1 MDLHSR
7 AVKTACA
14 VCGAKY
20 GLVDRLSDPIM
31 CPSCHRLGATPPGP
45 SLPLDPPG
53 AATSSSTDSKATD
66 PLQGQRP
73 SRTRRGFAIFGY
85 VCAGILAV
93 FVVLAAI
100 FIPRALHLE
109 HDGAAY
115 LDHTLPGIVGTWD
128 SHALASRA
136 TPELLGVVKAPAD
149 LERVF
154 RFFKQLGKLKHIDE
168 PTGSVYT
175 GTYLG
180 KGTVTTGNFTAKAE
194 FENGP
199 ATISVQLTR
208 VGDSW
213 EYNGLH
219 INSPVFLPK

>member
-1 MDLHSR
+1 L
-7 AVKTACA
+7 
-14 VCGAKY
+14 
-20 GLVDRLSDPIM
+20 
-31 CPSCHRLGATPPGP
+31 PGQ
-45 SLPLDPPG
+45 
-53 AATSSSTDSKATD
+53 K
-66 PLQGQRP
+66 P
-73 SRTRRGFAIFGY
+73 SRTRRGFAVFGY
-85 VCAGILAV
+85 VCAGLLAFV
-93 FVVLAAI
+93 FVFAAV

-115 LDHTLPGIVGTWD
+115 LDHTLPEIVGTWD

-136 TPELLGVVKAPAD
+136 TPELLGSVKPPTD
-149 LERVF
+149 LERYF
-154 RFFKQLGKLKHIDE
+154 RFLRQLGKLKHMDE

-208 VGDSW
+208 VGDNW
-213 EYNGLH
+213 KYNGLH
-219 INSPVFLPK
+219 ISSPVFLPK